1 MILCLD
7 IGNSQVHGGVFNQ
20 DGKLVFQFRKNTT
33 NVNSS
38 DEIGVFLKIV
48 LKEND
53 VDPKSIK
60 KISLCTVVPQAL
72 HSIRNACFKYFN
84 IRPFVLKAG
93 AKTGL
98 KVRYHNPIEVG
109 SDRIAN
115 AIACTHM
122 FPQQNNIIVDLGT
135 ATTFCVINKEND
147 YMGGV
152 ILPGLKISM
161 KSLES
166 NTAKLPSVQIVPTKF
181 TMGKTTIESIQSGLF
196 WTHVGAIKEITQNLK
211 RDAFKDQDCKIV
223 GTGGFTRLFK
233 ELKLFDFVEPNLVLN
248 GLFMA
253 LKLNS

>member
-7 IGNSQVHGGVFNQ
+7 VGNSQVHGGVFNEA
-20 DGKLVFQFRKNTT
+20 GKRIFQFRKNTT

-38 DEIGVFLKIV
+38 DEIGVFLKLV

-53 VDPKSIK
+53 IDPNDIK

-98 KVRYHNPIEVG
+98 KVKYHNPLEVG

-115 AIACTHM
+115 AIASTNM
-122 FPQQNNIIVDLGT
+122 YPEENTIIVDLGT
-135 ATTFCVINKEND
+135 ATTFCVVNKNKD

-152 ILPGLKISM
+152 IIPGLKISM

-166 NTAKLPSVQIVPTKF
+166 NTAKLPSVQIVPTNF
-181 TMGKTTIESIQSGLF
+181 TMGKTTVESIQSGLF
-196 WTHVGAIKEITQNLK
+196 WTHVGAIKEITNNLK
-211 RDAFKDQDCKIV
+211 FEAFKGSDCKII
-223 GTGGFTRLFK
+223 GTGGFTRLFR
-233 ELKLFDFVEPNLVLN
+233 ELKIFDFIEPNLVLN
-248 GLFMA
+248 GLFLA
-253 LKLNS
+253 LKMNS